1 MFDSSAV
8 RDANNVGKLKVFN
21 VEVSM
26 DEKELFHLIRK
37 NYSEANRDYLKEQVK
52 EALSEPTMT
61 KEETLDGLL
70 NYIVVAGCTGM
81 NDLYRKFLY
90 SAIGYLS

>member
-1 MFDSSAV
+1 
-8 RDANNVGKLKVFN
+8 
-21 VEVSM
+21 M
-26 DEKELFHLIRK
+26 DEKELFQIIRK
-37 NYSEANRDYLKEQVK
+37 NYAEANSDYLKEQVK

-61 KEETLDGLL
+61 KEETLNGLL
-70 NYIVVAGCTGM
+70 DYIVIGGCTGM

>member
-1 MFDSSAV
+1 
-8 RDANNVGKLKVFN
+8 
-21 VEVSM
+21 M
-26 DEKELFHLIRK
+26 DEKELFGLIRK
-37 NYSEANRDYLKEQVK
+37 NYSEVNCDYLKEQVK

-61 KEETLDGLL
+61 KEETLNGLL
-70 NYIVVAGCTGM
+70 DYIVIGGCGGM